1 VTEAVAPAATTLYV
15 YGVVRAGVDATE
27 GEGIA
32 DAEVCVVESGRLA
45 ALVSP
50 LPSDGLRLRR
60 RDLRAHLAVL
70 ERVFERTTLV
80 PCRFGMVVEDEE
92 ALRTDFLDAR
102 AEELEAALA
111 RLDGRT
117 QLNVRVDFDE
127 DAVLREIVAR
137 DPEVAELRRRTQEL
151 GDAGHF
157 ARIRLGELVTQALDA
172 RRELAAAAILDALEP
187 AAEDAVVE
195 PVGELG
201 VLKASFLVAD
211 PKAFDQVLDRLA
223 HEHAPRLQFESIGP
237 LPPTAFVPDV
247 RG

>member
-1 VTEAVAPAATTLYV
+1 MSEAVAPAATALYV
-15 YGVVRAGVDATE
+15 YGVVRAGADATE
-27 GEGIA
+27 GEGVS
-32 DAEVCVVESGRLA
+32 DAEVGVVESGRLA

-70 ERVFERTTLV
+70 ERTFEQTTVV

-92 ALRTDFLDAR
+92 ALRRDFLEAR
-102 AEELEAALA
+102 AAELEAALA
-111 RLDGRT
+111 RLDGRK

-127 DAVLREIVAR
+127 EAVLREVVAA

-151 GDAGHF
+151 GEAGHF
-157 ARIRLGELVTQALDA
+157 ARIRLGELVSHALEA
-172 RRELAAAAILDALEP
+172 RRERDAAEILAALE
-187 AAEDAVVE
+187 AESEDSIVE

-211 PKAFDQVLDRLA
+211 PRAFDRVLDRLA
-223 HEHAPRLQFESIGP
+223 REHAPRLHFESLGP
-237 LPPTAFVPDV
+237 LPPTAFA
-247 RG
+247 GA